1 MVAGIANKILR
12 VNLTEGTTTVDEPGE
27 EFYRK
32 YLGGAGFVSYF
43 LLKEVPPG
51 VDPLGPE
58 NKLIF
63 ALGPMT
69 GLAMPGASRNCIG
82 AKSPLTGGFSK
93 TEVGGFWP
101 MELKKS
107 GYDALIIEG
116 KADKPVYLLITDETV
131 EIRDASHL
139 WGKNVMETHDT
150 ITEETGIKGIRTA
163 AIGASGENL
172 VKYACVIND
181 LKDAAGRG
189 GLGAVMGSKNLKAVA
204 SRGRWL
210 PDREVADRDKIRE
223 LTLYMHRNYYDLPLF
238 GKAMHDVGT
247 GEHSMMIGGN
257 NIGNMPTHNFGV
269 NYLENTENI
278 TATKTMEVF
287 GAGMEA
293 CAACAI
299 RCKKTVEIGP
309 PWNVDPRNGGPEY
322 ESLASLGAACGVDD
336 LAAVC
341 KANELANL
349 HSLDT
354 ISLGVAIG
362 FGMECFENEIITLE
376 DTGGVEL
383 RFGNADAMLQM
394 IDMIANRQGIGDTLA
409 DGVRAAAEKLGG
421 GSDEFA
427 VHVKGLELPMHDP
440 RVKQGLGIVY
450 SVEAHGADHCAGLH
464 DTAATQESPGLEHM
478 RGVGVVGPLPA
489 DDLSG
494 EKVANQ
500 RAVHLWAL
508 YRDSMV
514 CCSFVPWTIQQ
525 QVEIIR
531 AVTGWQYT
539 VAEALLTGE
548 RVATMGRI
556 FNLREGIT
564 SDKDTL
570 PKRMFK
576 PTTAGA
582 LVNGG
587 VDPEK
592 MQHAIGMFYTM
603 MGWDAEDGVPTP
615 EKIAQ
620 LGLSWLEEEAPFREA
635 VTA

>member
-1 MVAGIANKILR
+1 MVAGVANKILR
-12 VNLTEGTTTVDEPGE
+12 VNLTERKITVDEPDE
-27 EFYRK
+27 AFYRK

-51 VDPLGPE
+51 TDPLGPE

-63 ALGPMT
+63 ALGPMA
-69 GLAMPGASRNCIG
+69 GQAMPGASRNCIG

-93 TEVGGFWP
+93 SEVGGFWP
-101 MELKKS
+101 QELKKS
-107 GYDALIIEG
+107 GYDALIVEG
-116 KADKPVYLLITDETV
+116 KSEKPCYLLITDETV
-131 EIRDASHL
+131 EIRDATHL
-139 WGKNVMETHDT
+139 WGKTVMEAHDA
-150 ITEETGIKGIRTA
+150 ITEETGIRGIRTA
-163 AIGASGENL
+163 AIGAGGENM
-172 VKYACVIND
+172 VRYACVIND

-204 SRGRWL
+204 SRGRQT
-210 PDREVADRDKIRE
+210 PVVADKDKIRE
-223 LTLYMHRNYYDLPLF
+223 LTLYMNRNYYELPIF
-238 GKAMHDVGT
+238 SKAMHDVGT
-247 GEHSMMIGGN
+247 GEHAMMIGGN

-269 NYLENTENI
+269 NNLETTENI

-299 RCKKTVEIGP
+299 RCKKTVEIGE

-336 LAAVC
+336 LAAVI

-349 HSLDT
+349 HSLDS
-354 ISLGVAIG
+354 ISLGVSIA
-362 FGMECFENEIITLE
+362 FGMECFENEILTLE

-383 RFGNADAMLQM
+383 RFGNAEALVKMV
-394 IDMIANRQGIGDTLA
+394 DMIAHREGIGDILA
-409 DGVRAAAEKLGG
+409 DGVRAAAEKLGE
-421 GSDEFA
+421 GSDEYA

-450 SVEAHGADHCAGLH
+450 SVEAQGADHCAGLH

-508 YRDSMV
+508 FRDSMV
-514 CCSFVPWTIQQ
+514 CCSFVPWTVHQ
-525 QVEIIR
+525 QVEILR
-531 AVTGWQYT
+531 ALTGWQYT
-539 VAEALLTGE
+539 VSEALLTGE

-564 SDKDTL
+564 SEADTL

-576 PTTAGA
+576 PTTSGA

-587 VDPEK
+587 IDPEK

-603 MGWDAEDGVPTP
+603 MGWDAETGVPTP

-620 LGLSWLEEEAPFREA
+620 LGLSWIEEEAPFRELAA
-635 VTA
+635 V